1 MKCAYCENRAVFRL
15 YHRDGSETVRCGE
28 CKNPETVF
36 SIAKLGL
43 EFKNDNY
50 FKVVIDDSSI

>member
-1 MKCAYCENRAVFRL
+1 MKCDYCGNTAIFRL
-15 YHRDGSETVRCGE
+15 YHRDGSETIRCPE

-43 EFKNDNY
+43 EFKNENWINVRME
-50 FKVVIDDSSI
+50 K

>member
-1 MKCAYCENRAVFRL
+1 MKCEYCGNQAVFRL

-50 FKVVIDDSSI
+50 IYVRTED

>member
-50 FKVVIDDSSI
+50 IYVRTED